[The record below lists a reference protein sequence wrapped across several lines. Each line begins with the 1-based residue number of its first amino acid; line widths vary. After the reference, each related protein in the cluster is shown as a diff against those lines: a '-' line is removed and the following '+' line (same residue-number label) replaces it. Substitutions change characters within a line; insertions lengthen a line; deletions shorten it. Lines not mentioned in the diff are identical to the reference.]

1 MSKNL
6 NFRLQLL
13 TENEIDLFNKA
24 EEDAFN
30 VHARYFLDGV
40 VPGAAE
46 DDRGEYDLKSVIND
60 SKYTALCIYDDQ
72 TFIGGSIVEDLGN
85 DVFDIGIFYLT
96 VEYQSKGIG
105 KIALELVENY
115 FPTAKTFRL
124 LTPSQVIRNTVF
136 YVNKCG
142 YKIVEVV
149 DFDKEANTAD
159 YIFEKNR

>member
-6 NFRLQLL
+6 NLRLQLL

-40 VPGAAE
+40 VPGAVE

-96 VEYQSKGIG
+96 VEYQS
-105 KIALELVENY
+105 N
-115 FPTAKTFRL
+115 
-124 LTPSQVIRNTVF
+124 
-136 YVNKCG
+136 G

>member
-6 NFRLQLL
+6 NLRLQLL

-30 VHARYFLDGV
+30 VHARYFLDGI

-96 VEYQSKGIG
+96 VEYQS
-105 KIALELVENY
+105 N
-115 FPTAKTFRL
+115 
-124 LTPSQVIRNTVF
+124 
-136 YVNKCG
+136 G